1 MHTRAIHTR
10 AMHTRAMHTRA
21 MHTKMVARKV
31 AIMLLPSWCQAL
43 GRLCCVAVLSL
54 LTGASF

>member
-1 MHTRAIHTR
+1 
-10 AMHTRAMHTRA
+10 MHTRAMHTRA